1 MHIVA
6 PDVKHTEIGASGRP
20 EGALARVLREII
32 EREGLQGVWFDGTGA
47 ACTNR
52 RVDIMNLSVRVT

>member
-1 MHIVA
+1 MV
-6 PDVKHTEIGASGRP
+6 TTRRRQL
-20 EGALARVLREII
+20 ALMGCDTVRVQREII

-52 RVDIMNLSVRVT
+52 GVDIMNLSVRVT